1 MSMDD
6 HDRPSPI
13 QSRAGSNRD
22 ERNRIN
28 SRMTPTTNKP
38 LVTRAPRK
46 EAAAAPPVKP
56 QQSQQPQEPLLPQE
70 EAKPGIPMWVIVSG
84 VILAL
89 YFLFFR

>member
-6 HDRPSPI
+6 RDRPSPI

-46 EAAAAPPVKP
+46 EAAAAPPVTP
-56 QQSQQPQEPLLPQE
+56 QPSPPPPPLQPQE

-84 VILAL
+84 VVLAL